1 MRRSGSASAAL
12 LQLICCA
19 AVLRVGSSEDF
30 TAAILMPVDDNGFL
44 GDNMIAAMLLAFE
57 ENKAELAA
65 SVGLSDRFAYS
76 MTKGALRAMTFSV
89 AKDYID
95 AGIRCDCISP
105 ARVHTPFV
113 DNYLNDNYPDNSEEM
128 FHKLA
133 KSQPIGRMG
142 TPEEIAGLVAYLCS
156 SEASF
161 ITGSDVPIDGGFMTL
176 NT

>member
-1 MRRSGSASAAL
+1 MKTRRQGVIVNLAS
-12 LQLICCA
+12 I
-19 AVLRVGSSEDF
+19 
-30 TAAILMPVDDNGFL
+30 
-44 GDNMIAAMLLAFE
+44 
-57 ENKAELAA
+57 AA

-95 AGIRCDCISP
+95 AGIRCNCISP

-133 KSQPIGRMG
+133 KSQPIGRARH
-142 TPEEIAGLVAYLCS
+142 PS
-156 SEASF
+156 SPDPTSPS
-161 ITGSDVPIDGGFMTL
+161 TVDS
-176 NT
+176 